1 VLYRLILEM
10 EGQKRFSG
18 NDLFLILENI
28 VQYGS
33 ISKAA
38 SMAEVSY
45 RYAWGLLQEAEK
57 ALDIVLLDK
66 QVGGYAGGG
75 TLLTPGG
82 KKLLQEYKDFKAK
95 AQKQLDEFMQ
105 KTGQVQERAAREL
118 VVEEEKNFLLLATT
132 MEPVETGL
140 LDELE
145 SAFYR
150 YKGIYVRHLAAGS
163 GRALEIARGGRVDMA
178 LTHAPELEAEFLREG
193 WGAHQVPVMSNDFVV
208 VGPREDPAGIGQA
221 GRRKAADLFQ
231 MIYRSG
237 ALFVSRGDHS
247 GTHLREVA
255 IWEKAGITPKGDG
268 YLFYPGV
275 SGNLGALRFAR
286 EKKAY
291 MLTDLASYYLAHSED
306 VMKIYLDT
314 GNAACEEELRNHFVL
329 TLVNPE
335 KVPSARYQD
344 ASRFA
349 RWLTKGEGKKI
360 IENFGKDVYAKPLF
374 IPAESRK

>member
-1 VLYRLILEM
+1 MLYRLILEM

-28 VQYGS
+28 MQYGS

-38 SMAEVSY
+38 SQAEVSY
-45 RYAWGLLQEAEK
+45 RYAWGLLQVAEST
-57 ALDIVLLDK
+57 LGIVLLDK

-75 TLLTPGG
+75 TILTPGG
-82 KKLLQEYKDFKAK
+82 KKLLQEYKDFKEK
-95 AQKQLDEFMQ
+95 AQKELDEFLQ
-105 KTGQVQERAAREL
+105 KTGQVQERTALEL

-178 LTHAPELEAEFLREG
+178 LTHAPELEAEFMREG
-193 WGAHQVPVMSNDFVV
+193 WGAHQVPIMSNGFVL
-208 VGPREDPAGIGQA
+208 VGPIDDPAGIGQA
-221 GRRKAADLFQ
+221 AGRRQAADLFQ
-231 MIYRSG
+231 KIAR
-237 ALFVSRGDHS
+237 AKAPFVSRGDHS
-247 GTHLREVA
+247 GTHLREVE

-306 VMKIYLDT
+306 EMKIYLDT
-314 GNAACEEELRNHFVL
+314 GHAVCEAELENTFVL

-335 KVPSARYQD
+335 KVPAARYQD
-344 ASRFA
+344 ASHFA

-374 IPAESRK
+374 IPVEKK